1 MKNKFNFLTAVAV
14 FTVLFGQAA
23 SADDYAA
30 DAAVL
35 FSAKSP
41 AIEHALRD
49 MQSRGLKVFS
59 FNNEVEQG
67 EFKMW
72 DNQHEKNR
80 IKKVSG
86 VLAGN
91 VLFLTDDARNVAK
104 DLDGVSQVHL
114 VMSQAH
120 QHTQL
125 SKLD

>member
-1 MKNKFNFLTAVAV
+1 MKIKFNFLTAVAV
-14 FTVLFGQAA
+14 FAVLFGRAA
-23 SADDYAA
+23 SADDFAV

-35 FSAKSP
+35 YSAKSP

-49 MQSRGLKVFS
+49 MNSRGLKVFS
-59 FNNEVEQG
+59 FDDEVEQV

-72 DNQHEKNR
+72 DNQPDNNR
-80 IKKVSG
+80 IKKVAG

>member
-1 MKNKFNFLTAVAV
+1 MKTKFNFLTAVAV
-14 FTVLFGQAA
+14 LGVLFSQAV
-23 SADDYAA
+23 SAGSSEL

-35 FSAKSP
+35 YSAKSP

-49 MQSRGLKVFS
+49 MNSRGLKVFR
-59 FNNEVEQG
+59 FNNEVEHV

-91 VLFLTDDARNVAK
+91 VLFLTDDAKNVAP
-104 DLDGVSQVHL
+104 DLDGVSEVHL
-114 VMSQAH
+114 VMSQV
-120 QHTQL
+120 QQDTQL
-125 SKLD
+125 SKLH